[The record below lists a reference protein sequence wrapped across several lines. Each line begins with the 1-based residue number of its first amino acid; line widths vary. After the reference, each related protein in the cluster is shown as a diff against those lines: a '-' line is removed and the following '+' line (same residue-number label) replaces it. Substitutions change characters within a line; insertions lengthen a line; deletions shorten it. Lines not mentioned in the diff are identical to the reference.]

1 MITINNADKLD
12 PIQLMVV
19 QEDIV
24 RRHPNL
30 SSYTITTGN
39 NCIWVY
45 WGGINLYYIFN
56 GTKLVDVQ
64 ID

>member
-12 PIQLMVV
+12 PVQLLVV
-19 QEDIV
+19 QDDMASK
-24 RRHPNL
+24 HPNL
-30 SSYTITTGN
+30 HYTITTGN
-39 NCIWVY
+39 DCIWVY
-45 WGGINLYYIFN
+45 WGSINLYYIFN

>member
-12 PIQLMVV
+12 PVQLMVV
-19 QEDIV
+19 QDDMASK
-24 RRHPNL
+24 HPNL
-30 SSYTITTGN
+30 HYTITPGN

-45 WGGINLYYIFN
+45 WGSINLYYIFN